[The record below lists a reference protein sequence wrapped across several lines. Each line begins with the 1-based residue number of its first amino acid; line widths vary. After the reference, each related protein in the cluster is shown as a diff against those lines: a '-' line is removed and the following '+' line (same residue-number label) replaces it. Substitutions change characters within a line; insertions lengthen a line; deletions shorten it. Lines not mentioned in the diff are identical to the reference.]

1 LAYISLYRK
10 WRPQAFEEVIG
21 QEYVTR
27 TLQNSLRSGNYAH
40 AFLFAGP
47 RGTGKTSTARI
58 LAKALNCEEGP
69 TPDPCNHCTSCR
81 DITEGT
87 SVDVIEIDAASNRG
101 IDDIRELRERVLF
114 SPAAARMKVYILDE
128 AHMITIQAF
137 NALLKM
143 LEEPPAHVIFVL
155 ATTEPH
161 KMPPTILSRCQR
173 LDFRSVPVAR
183 LVEHLERVSEE
194 EGAKASEEAL
204 RLIARRARGSV
215 RDALVVL
222 EQAISYGD
230 GKVEKEE
237 VAGFLGLI
245 EDETLARIGDCLAG
259 GDTAEAIGLVDKAY
273 EEGRD
278 LVQFAREVQGH
289 FRKVF
294 ILQYAKLGAEDL
306 EVDENAYDSM
316 RRQAETLTPSRTF
329 HFINT
334 LREAVREMQASS
346 SPRLVLEVALMGM
359 ARSELDTS
367 PEAISARLAKLEDE
381 MDRRARREKVEEPTA
396 GGSREIEVVEEE
408 KPPPVVSAA
417 AGEEAGMK
425 PDGEAVSIE
434 GGGEEDEE
442 MAGAAR
448 KAAAERQS
456 TVPIDLAAVR
466 RAWPQIRERVK
477 EKRITTHAFLLE
489 GKPQEVKGGELVI
502 LFPADRS
509 FHRGEL
515 EKEDHRLVLEEALE
529 EVLGVGL
536 TVRAALEGP
545 ESREEEP
552 GGREAEYEA
561 PVDEPPVQ
569 DRPPEPVDGQEE
581 KEKAEDLEREDLER
595 EEAEEAKPGSDAEQV
610 ELPDAGKVK
619 LVKDVFGA
627 EVIEEIKLGEE
638 G

>member
-1 LAYISLYRK
+1 MAYISLYRK

-21 QEYVTR
+21 QGYVTR

-69 TPDPCNHCTSCR
+69 TPNPCNHCASCR

-101 IDDIRELRERVLF
+101 IDDIRDLRERVLF

-183 LVEHLERVSEE
+183 LVEHLERVSKE
-194 EGAKASEEAL
+194 EGVKTSEEAL

-237 VAGFLGLI
+237 IAGFLGLI
-245 EDETLARIGDCLAG
+245 EDETLARLGDCLTG
-259 GDTAEAIGLVDKAY
+259 GDTAGAVDLVDKAY

-294 ILQYAKLGAEDL
+294 LLQYAKLGADDL
-306 EVDENAYDSM
+306 EVDEGAYDSM

-381 MDRRARREKVEEPTA
+381 MDRRARREKMEESTA
-396 GGSREIEVVEEE
+396 GGSREVEVVEEE
-408 KPPPVVSAA
+408 KPPPVARADS
-417 AGEEAGMK
+417 GEEAGRK
-425 PDGEAVSIE
+425 PVDEAASVE
-434 GGGEEDEE
+434 GGGEEDDE
-442 MAGAAR
+442 MTREGA
-448 KAAAERQS
+448 KAAAKRKGA
-456 TVPIDLAAVR
+456 VPIDLAAVR
-466 RAWPQIRERVK
+466 RAWPQIKERVK
-477 EKRITTHAFLLE
+477 EKRVTTHAFLLE
-489 GKPQEVKGGELVI
+489 GRPQEVEGGELVI
-502 LFPADRS
+502 LFPPDRS

-515 EKEDHRLVLEEALE
+515 EKEDHRLVLEETLE

-536 TVRAALEGP
+536 TVRAAMEEP
-545 ESREEEP
+545 VSREEEP
-552 GGREAEYEA
+552 GDREAEHETVEGEQQA
-561 PVDEPPVQ
+561 EENVPKAEGGP
-569 DRPPEPVDGQEE
+569 EE
-581 KEKAEDLEREDLER
+581 KEKADGLQQ
-595 EEAEEAKPGSDAEQV
+595 EEIEEAKPKSSGERP
-610 ELPDAGKVK
+610 ELPDAGKVR

>member
-1 LAYISLYRK
+1 MAYISLYRK
-10 WRPQAFEEVIG
+10 WRPQTFEEVIG

-27 TLQNSLRSGNYAH
+27 TLQNSLRNGNYAH

-69 TPDPCNHCTSCR
+69 TPNPCNRCASCL
-81 DITEGT
+81 DINEGT

-101 IDDIRELRERVLF
+101 IDDIRDLRERVLF

-173 LDFRSVPVAR
+173 LDFRSVPVAH
-183 LVEHLERVSEE
+183 LVDHLKRVSEE

-245 EDETLARIGDCLAG
+245 EDETLVRMGDCLAG
-259 GDTAEAIGLVDKAY
+259 GDTAVAINLVDKAY

-294 ILQYAKLGAEDL
+294 LLQYAKLGAEDL
-306 EVDENAYDSM
+306 EVDESAHNSM
-316 RRQAETLTPSRTF
+316 RRQAEILPPSRTF

-381 MDRRARREKVEEPTA
+381 MDRRARREKMEESAT
-396 GGSREIEVVEEE
+396 GGSREVEVVEEE
-408 KPPPVVSAA
+408 KPPPVVTAA
-417 AGEEAGMK
+417 AVEEAGRE
-425 PDGEAVSIE
+425 PADEAVSVE

-442 MAGAAR
+442 KTKAGAR
-448 KAAAERQS
+448 AAAERQGA
-456 TVPIDLAAVR
+456 VPIDLAAVR
-466 RAWPQIRERVK
+466 RAWPQIKERVK

-489 GKPQEVKGGELVI
+489 GKPQEVQGGELVI
-502 LFPADRS
+502 LFPSDRS

-515 EKEDHRLVLEEALE
+515 EKEDHRLVLEGALE

-536 TVRAALEGP
+536 TVRAVLEEPG
-545 ESREEEP
+545 SREEEP
-552 GGREAEYEA
+552 EGREAEHET
-561 PVDEPPVQ
+561 VKGEPQ
-569 DRPPEPVDGQEE
+569 AEDKPPKAAGDQEE
-581 KEKAEDLEREDLER
+581 KETADGLER
-595 EEAEEAKPGSDAEQV
+595 EEIEQAKPESSDERV
-610 ELPDAGKVK
+610 ELHDAGKVK

>member
-1 LAYISLYRK
+1 MAYISLYRK

-69 TPDPCNHCTSCR
+69 TPNPCNRCASCQA
-81 DITEGT
+81 IIEGT
-87 SVDVIEIDAASNRG
+87 SVDVVEIDAASNRG

-128 AHMITIQAF
+128 AHMITTPAF

-173 LDFRSVPVAR
+173 LDFRSVPV
-183 LVEHLERVSEE
+183 EHLVNHLEQVSGE
-194 EGAKASEEAL
+194 EGAEASEEAL

-259 GDTAEAIGLVDKAY
+259 GDTAGAIGLVDKAY

-294 ILQYAKLGAEDL
+294 LLQYAKLGAEDL
-306 EVDENAYDSM
+306 EVDESAYESI
-316 RRQAETLTPSRTF
+316 RRQAKALTPSRTF
-329 HFINT
+329 HFINA
-334 LREAVREMQASS
+334 LREAVREMQTSS

-381 MDRRARREKVEEPTA
+381 MDRRSRRLKLEKSATSTDREVET
-396 GGSREIEVVEEE
+396 VEEE
-408 KPPPVVSAA
+408 KPPAAVGVA
-417 AGEEAGMK
+417 AGEEAVEEPPEK
-425 PDGEAVSIE
+425 TVSA
-434 GGGEEDEE
+434 GDVGEEEE
-442 MAGAAR
+442 R
-448 KAAAERQS
+448 KAEAGVKAATEQRGA
-456 TVPIDLAAVR
+456 VPVDLAAVR
-466 RAWPQIRERVK
+466 RAWPQIKERVK
-477 EKRITTHAFLLE
+477 EKRVTTHAFLLE
-489 GKPQEVKGGELVI
+489 GKPQEVQGGELVI
-502 LFPADRS
+502 LFPSDRS
-509 FHRGEL
+509 FHRSEL

-529 EVLGVGL
+529 EALGVGL
-536 TVRAALEGP
+536 EVRTALEESGSREEGP
-545 ESREEEP
+545 EEQETGSETPGVEPQVEDEPPNAADEREEEKKT
-552 GGREAEYEA
+552 ES
-561 PVDEPPVQ
+561 
-569 DRPPEPVDGQEE
+569 
-581 KEKAEDLEREDLER
+581 LER
-595 EEAEEAKPGSDAEQV
+595 EEKEEAEQEKSAGKV

-638 G
+638 S